1 MEYSMVRVDVDD
13 NTDRWENR
21 ELGADEEFASLAS
34 EADDTELYD
43 LLGKVYHKMAT
54 ESKPLD
60 RDMAQILSDNMQ
72 DLF

>member
-1 MEYSMVRVDVDD
+1 MTDIKISRFDVAEYL
-13 NTDRWENR
+13 TDETLVNAYLN
-21 ELGADEEFASLAS
+21 EISI
-34 EADDTELYD
+34 DDTELHD

-60 RDMAQILSDNMQ
+60 ADMAKILSDNIL

>member
-1 MEYSMVRVDVDD
+1 MTVITEFYD